1 MFSRKHPFLFSALLF
16 TGMVCGTLVV
26 ISLILYLSFGKPR
39 MPSGEVVGIIPID
52 GLITDSSFVV
62 QKLKDFRKNESVRA
76 IVLRINSPGGGVAPS
91 QEMYAEVLKTVKEK
105 TVVASMSSVAASG
118 GYYIASAANKIF
130 ANPGT
135 ITGSIGVIM
144 AYTNMRELMDM
155 IGLKPVVI
163 KSGEHKDMAS
173 PYTELSDDERK
184 IMQGVAETIHMQF
197 ITAVA
202 DARKMKTAE
211 VESLADG
218 RIFTGETA
226 REHGLVDFLGGMEEA
241 VEWAGRSV
249 GIEGEI
255 HTVFARE
262 KKFSFLEYFMESF
275 SAKLWEKA
283 ADTGPRA
290 LYLYRSR

>member
-1 MFSRKHPFLFSALLF
+1 MFSRKHPFLFSSLLF
-16 TGMVCGTLVV
+16 TGMICGTLVILSFV
-26 ISLILYLSFGKPR
+26 LYLSFGKPG
-39 MPSGEVVGIIPID
+39 MPSEKVVGIIPID
-52 GLITDSSFVV
+52 GLITDSSFVI

-76 IVLRINSPGGGVAPS
+76 IVLHINSPGGAVAPS
-91 QEMYAEVLKTVKEK
+91 QEIWAEVLKTVKEK

-118 GYYIASAANKIF
+118 GYYIASAADKIF

-144 AYTNMRELMDM
+144 TYTNVQELMDM
-155 IGLKPVVI
+155 VGLKPVVI
-163 KSGEHKDMAS
+163 KSGKHKDMAS
-173 PYTELSDDERK
+173 PFKEMSDDEEK
-184 IMQGVAETIHMQF
+184 IMNGVAETIHMQF
-197 ITAVA
+197 IEAVA
-202 DARKMKTAE
+202 DGREMKTSD

-241 VEWAGRSV
+241 VEWAGRSA

-255 HTVFARE
+255 QTVRARK
-262 KKFSFLEYFMESF
+262 KKFSFLDYFMDSL
-275 SAKLWEKA
+275 SAALLEKT
-283 ADTGPRA
+283 ADNGPRA

>member
-16 TGMVCGTLVV
+16 TGMVCGTLVILSFV
-26 ISLILYLSFGKPR
+26 LYLSFGKPEI
-39 MPSGEVVGIIPID
+39 PSEKVVGIIPID
-52 GLITDSSFVV
+52 GLITDSSFVI

-76 IVLRINSPGGGVAPS
+76 IVLHINSPGGAVAPS
-91 QEMYAEVLKTVKEK
+91 QEIYAEVLKTVKEK

-144 AYTNMRELMDM
+144 TYTNVQELMEM
-155 IGLKPVVI
+155 VGLKPVVI
-163 KSGEHKDMAS
+163 KSGKHKDMAS
-173 PYTELSDDERK
+173 PFKEMSDDEEK
-184 IMQGVAETIHMQF
+184 IMKGVAETIHMQF
-197 ITAVA
+197 IEAVA
-202 DARKMKTAE
+202 DGREMKTSD

-226 REHGLVDFLGGMEEA
+226 KEHGLVDFLGGMEEA
-241 VEWAGRSV
+241 VEWAGRSA

-255 HTVFARE
+255 HTVRAR
-262 KKFSFLEYFMESF
+262 KKRFSFLDYFTESF

-283 ADTGPRA
+283 ADNGPRA
-290 LYLYRSR
+290 FYLYRGR